1 MSLSR
6 KNNEEL
12 KTVVVVVVVY
22 TVIRDG
28 LDFARSVDLH
38 SIYSENWWEKKE
50 KIERKKE
57 KLDEENTEFETSC
70 IMVWLGLFCFVL
82 FWFIAVCQSHTGH
95 LTGFWF
101 LLNRPKG

>member
-12 KTVVVVVVVY
+12 KTVVMY

-70 IMVWLGLFCFVL
+70 IMVWFVLLCFVL
-82 FWFIAVCQSHTGH
+82 VYCNVPEPYWSPHWVLVPAK
-95 LTGFWF
+95 
-101 LLNRPKG
+101 PA